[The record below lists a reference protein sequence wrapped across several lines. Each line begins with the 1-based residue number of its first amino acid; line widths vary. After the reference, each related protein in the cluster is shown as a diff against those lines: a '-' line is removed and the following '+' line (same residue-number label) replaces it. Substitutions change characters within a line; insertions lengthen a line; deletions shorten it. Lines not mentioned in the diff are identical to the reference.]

1 MLELK
6 NINKSYKKGKT
17 EQKVLKDVSI
27 KFKENGFVS
36 ILGPSGCGKT
46 TLLNIL
52 GGLDKPN
59 SGKFLVDGKDI
70 TLLKDN
76 ELDAYRNSKIGF
88 VFQNYNLINHLNV
101 YDNIALSLKLSKT
114 NTKEI
119 KEKVTECLKK
129 VGLEGKEKKKP
140 LELSGGEA
148 QRVAIAR
155 AIINSPEII
164 LADEPTGSLDSK
176 TSIDILEILKEIS
189 QKKIVIM
196 VTHNKELA
204 DKYSDRII
212 TMCDGRIEND
222 EIKISKEEN
231 NIKKIKKVHMS
242 FMMSIKLSLKNIL
255 SKLFRV
261 IATVFAGSIGI
272 IAVALVIT
280 LSQGVSKYVEEIQEK
295 ALKDMPIVISSSTI
309 YSSQGNIINN
319 MQEYPDTNEIKVSHQ
334 VTNYEHKNYIDDDLL
349 ETISSLDENKYDFIN
364 YNRSVTMNIYTKNQ
378 TSFTK
383 ISQSYFYE
391 MNELSVMNYEYD
403 VIYGKMPEKED
414 ELALVIDK
422 YNTISSSI
430 LKSLGLDYSEE
441 TYTYDDILANEY
453 ILLDNDDIYEY
464 NEEIKVFVKKQI
476 DTTKEYKTLKI
487 TGIIRESRNNSFDL
501 YGSGIVYTQA
511 LTDYIIEKARNSE
524 IGKKQLESGLVLNVL
539 TGLPFENKEYETIT
553 YQKEYLYEEQLEKL
567 SLQAKINRIQIYTK
581 TFEDRPYIESQ
592 IKGSTAYKNSSNVYY
607 RDSISTIAEEFS
619 TFIRILTEVLII
631 FAMISLLVSS
641 IMITIITYIS
651 VLERQREIGLLRS
664 IGARR
669 KDVISIFCSENL
681 IIGFLS
687 GILGILL
694 AFLIKRPINTIVQNI
709 IKDNISMAS
718 NVKNVDLIQF
728 KGSVILE
735 LVIGNILI
743 TLLAGLIPAIIASLK
758 KPIEALKAE

>member
-6 NINKSYKKGKT
+6 NISKSYKKGKT

-52 GGLDKPN
+52 GGLDKTN
-59 SGKFLVDGKDI
+59 SGKFYVDGKDI

-114 NTKEI
+114 NAKEI
-119 KEKVTECLKK
+119 KKKVTECLKK
-129 VGLEGKEKKKP
+129 VRLEGKEKKKP

-212 TMCDGRIEND
+212 TMCDGQIESD
-222 EIKISKEEN
+222 EIKINKEEN

-280 LSQGVSKYVEEIQEK
+280 LSQGVSQYVEEIQEK
-295 ALKDMPIVISSSTI
+295 TLKDMPIVISSSTI

-319 MQEYPDTNEIKVSHQ
+319 LQEYPETNEIKVSHQ

-422 YNTISSSI
+422 YNAISSSI
-430 LKSLGLDYSEE
+430 LKSLGLDYSKE

-453 ILLDNDDIYEY
+453 ILLDNDDMYEY

-501 YGSGIVYTQA
+501 YGSGIIYTQA
-511 LTDYIIEKARNSE
+511 LTDYVIENARNSE
-524 IGKKQLESGLVLNVL
+524 IGKKQLESGLDLNVL

-581 TFEDRPYIESQ
+581 TFEDRSYIESQ
-592 IKGSTAYKNSSNVYY
+592 IKGSTAYKRSSNVYY

-631 FAMISLLVSS
+631 FAMISLLVST

-664 IGARR
+664 IGARK

-687 GILGILL
+687 GILGIVL
-694 AFLIKRPINTIVQNI
+694 AFVIKKPINTIVQNI
-709 IKDNISMAS
+709 IRDNISMAS

-728 KGSVILE
+728 KGSIILA